1 MIKKILIANRG
12 EIACRIIKT
21 AKKMNIKT
29 VAVYSEADKQADF
42 VKLAD
47 ESYLIGPSSP
57 NESYLVI
64 KKIIDIAKK
73 SKSDAIHPGY
83 GFLSENYNFVKALEK
98 EKIKFIG
105 PNKNAITKMG
115 DKIESKNLATKL
127 KLNVIPGHTE
137 AIKDPKKAIKIAE
150 KIGFPVLLKASAGGG
165 GKGMRIVENRNELE
179 VNLKAAQSE
188 ALNSF
193 GDDRVFIEKFI
204 TNPRHIEIQIL
215 CDKHGNQIHLGERE
229 CSIQR
234 RYQKVIEECP
244 SSFVDEK
251 LRNEMAEQA
260 LKLAK
265 EVKYDSAGTVEF
277 VVDGEKN
284 FYFLEMNTRL
294 QVEHPVTELVT
305 GVDLVEQMINCADGK
320 KLNLKQKDISLKGWS
335 VESRIYA
342 EDPLK
347 DFLPSIGRIIEYHE
361 PQQTSLNEVVRNDTG
376 VSSGSDISIFYDPM
390 IAKLCTWGK
399 TREIS
404 INRMELALDKFLL
417 EGIDH
422 NIPFLSSIIGSQR
435 FKSGDLTTSFIED
448 EYPNGFKGLSAN
460 ENENWIFSSLFLV
473 FHLSEIRKDF
483 YFDEGFSLDWQVQI
497 QNKLNSTVKNTYNF
511 KIKQPSKNNVEFYVK
526 PLPLKEI
533 KGMKKGYIKVDI
545 KKDYSNKLV
554 ASYLEMFNDNDGSIM
569 LSNKINYRIKYIN
582 PSIELNYRGV
592 NIEALVLP
600 KHIADLSKYMKP
612 IKIIDKSNLLLC
624 PMPGKLLKVMVEE
637 QEIVEEGQTLCVIEA
652 MKMEN
657 TLVAQ
662 KNCTIKSINF
672 IEGDTLSVDQ
682 TIMEFIFE
690 K

>member
-12 EIACRIIKT
+12 EIACRIIRT

-29 VAVYSEADKQADF
+29 VAVYSDADKQADF
-42 VKLAD
+42 VKQAD
-47 ESYLIGPSSP
+47 ESYFIGPSSP

-64 KKIIDIAKK
+64 KKIIEIAKK

-105 PNKNAITKMG
+105 PNKYAITKMG

-150 KIGFPVLLKASAGGG
+150 KIGYPILLKASAGGG
-165 GKGMRIVENRNELE
+165 GKGMRIVESSNELE

-193 GDDRVFIEKFI
+193 GDDRVFIEKYI

-244 SSFVDEK
+244 SPFVDED
-251 LRNEMAEQA
+251 LRNAMAKQA

-277 VVDGEKN
+277 VVDGNKN

-320 KLNLKQKDISLKGWS
+320 KLNLKQKDISLNGWS

-361 PQQTSLNEVVRNDTG
+361 PQQMLENEIVRNDTG
-376 VSSGSDISIFYDPM
+376 VSSGSDISIYYDPM
-390 IAKLCTWGK
+390 ISKLAVHSS
-399 TREIS
+399 TRIKAIDS
-404 INRMELALDKFLL
+404 MINALQQYYIT
-417 EGIDH
+417 GVDH
-422 NIPFLSSIIGSQR
+422 NIAFLISTLKNKD
-435 FKSGDLTTSFIED
+435 FKSGNISTNFIKENYPKGYNYNHGINKSLINRFQQVAVFIYKKLNTSVDTHKISVISDKSSATFDTEINKASASLSITLNSKNKETHITSKWKINEKIMFINIDNELFFIKINKIHNFNKYSLTIED
-448 EYPNGFKGLSAN
+448 CSLDLLVTPEKNQ
-460 ENENWIFSSLFLV
+460 SLF
-473 FHLSEIRKDF
+473 D
-483 YFDEGFSLDWQVQI
+483 YM
-497 QNKLNSTVKNTYNF
+497 
-511 KIKQPSKNNVEFYVK
+511 P
-526 PLPLKEI
+526 EI
-533 KGMKKGYIKVDI
+533 K
-545 KKDYSNKLV
+545 
-554 ASYLEMFNDNDGSIM
+554 
-569 LSNKINYRIKYIN
+569 
-582 PSIELNYRGV
+582 IE
-592 NIEALVLP
+592 
-600 KHIADLSKYMKP
+600 DLSKKL
-612 IKIIDKSNLLLC
+612 IS
-624 PMPGKLLKVMVEE
+624 PMPGLIKSVAVKK
-637 QEIVEEGQTLCVIEA
+637 GQLVKRGDELVIIEA

-657 TLVAQ
+657 IL
-662 KNCTIKSINF
+662 KSEKDCTIEDVF
-672 IEGDTLSVDQ
+672 IEEGSNVSTDEVL
-682 TIMEFIFE
+682 MNF

>member
-21 AKKMNIKT
+21 AKKMKIKT
-29 VAVYSEADKQADF
+29 VAVYSDADRQADF
-42 VKLAD
+42 VKQAD
-47 ESYLIGPSSP
+47 ESYYIGPSSP

-64 KKIIDIAKK
+64 KKIIEVAKK

-105 PNKNAITKMG
+105 PNKNAIIKMG
-115 DKIESKNLATKL
+115 DKIESKNLANKL
-127 KLNVIPGHTE
+127 KLNIIPGHTE

-165 GKGMRIVENRNELE
+165 GKGMRIVENRKELE
-179 VNLKAAQSE
+179 PNLKAAQGE

-193 GDDRVFIEKFI
+193 GDDRVFIEKYI

-244 SSFVDEK
+244 SPFLDEE
-251 LRNEMAEQA
+251 LRNAMAEQA

-277 VVDGEKN
+277 VVDDQKN

-320 KLNLKQKDISLKGWS
+320 KLNIRQKDIKLNGWS
-335 VESRIYA
+335 IESRIYA

-347 DFLPSIGRIIEYHE
+347 DFLPSIGRIIEYEE
-361 PQQTSLNEVVRNDTG
+361 PTNFNVNEIIRNDTG
-376 VSSGSDISIFYDPM
+376 VSSGSDISIYYDPM
-390 IAKLCTWGK
+390 ISKLAVHTE
-399 TREIS
+399 TRLKS
-404 INRMELALDKFLL
+404 IDLMINALQQYYIT
-417 EGIDH
+417 GVDH
-422 NIPFLSSIIGSQR
+422 NIAFLISTLKNND
-435 FKSGDLTTSFIED
+435 FKSGNISTNFIKEN
-448 EYPNGFKGLSAN
+448 YPKGYSSNFGLNKSLMNKFNMAAVYVYSKLNKFKGNNISV
-460 ENENWIFSSLFLV
+460 SSKKRSFNYQLKEEKMLEDV
-473 FHLSEIRKDF
+473 YLIRLGDKRKDF
-483 YFDEGFSLDWQVQI
+483 VISSSW
-497 QNKLNSTVKNTYNF
+497 
-511 KIKQPSKNNVEFYVK
+511 KNNEKVMCLKIEEELCFVK
-526 PLPLKEI
+526 VNEI
-533 KGMKKGYIKVDI
+533 KNFNQFSFTIEDCTLNLTLSSTQIEKLFAYMPAIKV
-545 KKDYSNKLV
+545 
-554 ASYLEMFNDNDGSIM
+554 E
-569 LSNKINYRIKYIN
+569 
-582 PSIELNYRGV
+582 
-592 NIEALVLP
+592 
-600 KHIADLSKYMKP
+600 DLSKKL
-612 IKIIDKSNLLLC
+612 IS
-624 PMPGKLLKVMVEE
+624 PMPGLVKSISIKKGQPIKQG
-637 QEIVEEGQTLCVIEA
+637 QELIVIEA

-657 TLVAQ
+657 ILKSEKDCIVDDVL
-662 KNCTIKSINF
+662 IK
-672 IEGDTLSVDQ
+672 EGSSVSTDEVLI
-682 TIMEFIFE
+682 TF

>member
-21 AKKMNIKT
+21 ANKMNIKT
-29 VAVYSEADKQADF
+29 VAVYSEADKHADF

-64 KKIIDIAKK
+64 KKIIEIAKK

-115 DKIESKNLATKL
+115 DKIESKNLANKL
-127 KLNVIPGHTE
+127 KLNIIPGHTE
-137 AIKDPKKAIKIAE
+137 AIKDPKKAIKISE

-165 GKGMRIVENRNELE
+165 GKGMRIVESRKDLE
-179 VNLKAAQSE
+179 ANLKAAQSE

-193 GDDRVFIEKFI
+193 GDDRVFIEKYI

-244 SSFVDEK
+244 SSFVDKE
-251 LRNEMAEQA
+251 LREAMAEQA
-260 LKLAK
+260 LRLAK

-277 VVDGEKN
+277 VVDNDRN

-305 GVDLVEQMINCADGK
+305 GIDLVEQMINCADGK
-320 KLNLKQKDISLKGWS
+320 KLNLKQNDINLNGWS
-335 VESRIYA
+335 IESRIYA

-347 DFLPSIGRIIEYHE
+347 DFLPSIGRLIEYHE
-361 PQQTSLNEVVRNDTG
+361 PQQKNKTEIIRNDTG
-376 VSSGSDISIFYDPM
+376 VSGGSDISIFYDPM
-390 IAKLCTWGK
+390 ISKLAVHEK
-399 TREIS
+399 TRTKAIDLM
-404 INRMELALDKFLL
+404 INALQQYYIT
-417 EGIDH
+417 GVDH
-422 NIPFLSSIIGSQR
+422 NIAFLISTLKNKDFRSGSIS
-435 FKSGDLTTSFIED
+435 TNFIKEN
-448 EYPNGFKGLSAN
+448 YPKGYYFNYGLSKSLIEKFNYAA
-460 ENENWIFSSLFLV
+460 IF
-473 FHLSEIRKDF
+473 IYK
-483 YFDEGFSLDWQVQI
+483 
-497 QNKLNSTVKNTYNF
+497 KLNINITNLGLSVISKKITSDFEIKSHKLIDKNLSMVVTH
-511 KIKQPSKNNVEFYVK
+511 KN
-526 PLPLKEI
+526 KEI
-533 KGMKKGYIKVDI
+533 VLHSLWKINQK
-545 KKDYSNKLV
+545 
-554 ASYLEMFNDNDGSIM
+554 IM
-569 LSNKINYRIKYIN
+569 ELNIGDEKCFVKINKINNFNQFSITIEDCSLDLIVAPNKNKALFNYMPEIKL
-582 PSIELNYRGV
+582 E
-592 NIEALVLP
+592 
-600 KHIADLSKYMKP
+600 DLSKKL
-612 IKIIDKSNLLLC
+612 IS
-624 PMPGKLLKVMVEE
+624 PMPGLIKSINIKKGQLIKQGEE
-637 QEIVEEGQTLCVIEA
+637 LVIIEA

-657 TLVAQ
+657 ILKSEKDCLVEDVL
-662 KNCTIKSINF
+662 IK
-672 IEGDTLSVDQ
+672 EGSSVSTDEVLI
-682 TIMEFIFE
+682 TF

>member
-21 AKKMNIKT
+21 ANKMNIKT
-29 VAVYSEADKQADF
+29 VAVYSEADKHADF

-64 KKIIDIAKK
+64 KKIIEIAKK

-115 DKIESKNLATKL
+115 DKIESKNLANKL
-127 KLNVIPGHTE
+127 KLNIIPGHTE
-137 AIKDPKKAIKIAE
+137 AIKDPKKAIKISE

-165 GKGMRIVENRNELE
+165 GKGMRIVESRKDLE
-179 VNLKAAQSE
+179 ANLKAAQSE

-193 GDDRVFIEKFI
+193 GDDRVFIEKYI

-244 SSFVDEK
+244 SSFVDKE
-251 LRNEMAEQA
+251 LREAMAEQA
-260 LKLAK
+260 LRLAK

-277 VVDGEKN
+277 VVDNDRN

-305 GVDLVEQMINCADGK
+305 GIDLVEQMINCADGK
-320 KLNLKQKDISLKGWS
+320 KLNLKQKDINLNGWS
-335 VESRIYA
+335 IESRIYA

-347 DFLPSIGRIIEYHE
+347 DFLPSIGRLIEYHE
-361 PQQTSLNEVVRNDTG
+361 PQQKNKTEIIRNDTG
-376 VSSGSDISIFYDPM
+376 VSGGSDISIFYDPM
-390 IAKLCTWGK
+390 ISKLAVHEK
-399 TREIS
+399 TRTKAIDLM
-404 INRMELALDKFLL
+404 INALQQYYIT
-417 EGIDH
+417 GVDH
-422 NIPFLSSIIGSQR
+422 NIAFLISTLKNKDFRSGSIS
-435 FKSGDLTTSFIED
+435 TNFIKEN
-448 EYPNGFKGLSAN
+448 YPKGYYFNYGLSKSLIEKFNYAA
-460 ENENWIFSSLFLV
+460 IF
-473 FHLSEIRKDF
+473 IYK
-483 YFDEGFSLDWQVQI
+483 
-497 QNKLNSTVKNTYNF
+497 KLNINITNLDLSVISKKITSDFEIKSHKLIDKNLSM
-511 KIKQPSKNNVEFYVK
+511 IVAHKN
-526 PLPLKEI
+526 KEI
-533 KGMKKGYIKVDI
+533 VLHSLWKINQKIMELNI
-545 KKDYSNKLV
+545 
-554 ASYLEMFNDNDGSIM
+554 NDEKCFVKI
-569 LSNKINYRIKYIN
+569 NKINNFNQFSITIEDCSLDLIVAPNKNKALFDYMPEIKR
-582 PSIELNYRGV
+582 E
-592 NIEALVLP
+592 
-600 KHIADLSKYMKP
+600 DLSKKL
-612 IKIIDKSNLLLC
+612 IS
-624 PMPGKLLKVMVEE
+624 PMPGLIKSISIKKGQLIKQGEE
-637 QEIVEEGQTLCVIEA
+637 LVIIEA

-657 TLVAQ
+657 ILKSEKDCLVEDVL
-662 KNCTIKSINF
+662 IK
-672 IEGDTLSVDQ
+672 EGSSVSTDEVLI
-682 TIMEFIFE
+682 TF

>member
-21 AKKMNIKT
+21 ANKMNIKT
-29 VAVYSEADKQADF
+29 VAVYSEADKHADF

-64 KKIIDIAKK
+64 KKIIEIAKK

-115 DKIESKNLATKL
+115 DKIESKNLANKL
-127 KLNVIPGHTE
+127 KLNIIPGHTE
-137 AIKDPKKAIKIAE
+137 AIKDPKKAIKISE

-165 GKGMRIVENRNELE
+165 GKGMRIVESRKDLE
-179 VNLKAAQSE
+179 ANLKAAQSE

-193 GDDRVFIEKFI
+193 GDDRVFIEKYI

-244 SSFVDEK
+244 SSFVDKE
-251 LRNEMAEQA
+251 LREAMAEQA
-260 LKLAK
+260 LRLAK

-277 VVDGEKN
+277 VVDNDRN

-320 KLNLKQKDISLKGWS
+320 KLNLKQKDINLNGWS
-335 VESRIYA
+335 IESRIYA

-347 DFLPSIGRIIEYHE
+347 DFLPSIGRLIDYHE
-361 PQQTSLNEVVRNDTG
+361 PQQKNKTEIIRNDTG
-376 VSSGSDISIFYDPM
+376 VSGGSDISIFYDPM
-390 IAKLCTWGK
+390 ISKLAVHEK
-399 TREIS
+399 TRTKAIDLM
-404 INRMELALDKFLL
+404 INALQQYYIT
-417 EGIDH
+417 GVDH
-422 NIPFLSSIIGSQR
+422 NIAFLISTLKNKDFRSGSIS
-435 FKSGDLTTSFIED
+435 TNFIKEN
-448 EYPNGFKGLSAN
+448 YPKGYYFNYGLSKSLIEKFNYAA
-460 ENENWIFSSLFLV
+460 IF
-473 FHLSEIRKDF
+473 IYK
-483 YFDEGFSLDWQVQI
+483 
-497 QNKLNSTVKNTYNF
+497 KLNINITNLDLSVISKKITSDFEIKSHKLVDKNLSM
-511 KIKQPSKNNVEFYVK
+511 IVVHKN
-526 PLPLKEI
+526 KEI
-533 KGMKKGYIKVDI
+533 VLHSLWKINQKIMELNI
-545 KKDYSNKLV
+545 
-554 ASYLEMFNDNDGSIM
+554 NDEKCFVKI
-569 LSNKINYRIKYIN
+569 NKINNFNQFSITIEDCSLDLIVAPNKNKALFDYMPEIKR
-582 PSIELNYRGV
+582 E
-592 NIEALVLP
+592 
-600 KHIADLSKYMKP
+600 DLSKKL
-612 IKIIDKSNLLLC
+612 IS
-624 PMPGKLLKVMVEE
+624 PMPGLIKSISIKKGQLVKQGEE
-637 QEIVEEGQTLCVIEA
+637 LVIIEA

-657 TLVAQ
+657 ILKSEKDCLVEDVL
-662 KNCTIKSINF
+662 IK
-672 IEGDTLSVDQ
+672 EGSSVSTDEVLI
-682 TIMEFIFE
+682 TF

>member
-21 AKKMNIKT
+21 ANKMNIKT
-29 VAVYSEADKQADF
+29 VAVYSEADKHADF

-64 KKIIDIAKK
+64 KKIIEIAKK

-115 DKIESKNLATKL
+115 DKIESKNLANKL
-127 KLNVIPGHTE
+127 KLNIIPGHTE
-137 AIKDPKKAIKIAE
+137 AIKDPKKAIKISE

-165 GKGMRIVENRNELE
+165 GKGMRIVESRKDLE
-179 VNLKAAQSE
+179 ANLKAAQSE

-193 GDDRVFIEKFI
+193 GDDRVFIEKYI

-244 SSFVDEK
+244 SSFVDKE
-251 LRNEMAEQA
+251 LREAMAEQA
-260 LKLAK
+260 LRLAK

-277 VVDGEKN
+277 VVDNDRN

-305 GVDLVEQMINCADGK
+305 GIDLVEQMINCADGK
-320 KLNLKQKDISLKGWS
+320 KLNLKQKDINLNGWS
-335 VESRIYA
+335 IESRIYA

-347 DFLPSIGRIIEYHE
+347 DFLPSIGRLIEYHE
-361 PQQTSLNEVVRNDTG
+361 PQQKNKTEIIRNDTG
-376 VSSGSDISIFYDPM
+376 VSGGSDISIFYDPM
-390 IAKLCTWGK
+390 ISKLAVHEK
-399 TREIS
+399 TRTKAIYLM
-404 INRMELALDKFLL
+404 INALQQYYIT
-417 EGIDH
+417 GVDH
-422 NIPFLSSIIGSQR
+422 NIAFLISTLKNKDFRSGSIS
-435 FKSGDLTTSFIED
+435 TNFIKEN
-448 EYPNGFKGLSAN
+448 YPKGYYFNYGLSKSLIEKFNYAA
-460 ENENWIFSSLFLV
+460 IF
-473 FHLSEIRKDF
+473 IYK
-483 YFDEGFSLDWQVQI
+483 
-497 QNKLNSTVKNTYNF
+497 KLNINITNLDLSVISKKITSDFEIKSHKLIDKNLS
-511 KIKQPSKNNVEFYVK
+511 IVVAHKN
-526 PLPLKEI
+526 KEI
-533 KGMKKGYIKVDI
+533 VLHSLWKINQKIMELNI
-545 KKDYSNKLV
+545 
-554 ASYLEMFNDNDGSIM
+554 NDEKCFVKI
-569 LSNKINYRIKYIN
+569 NKINNFNQFSITIEDCSLDLIVAPNKNKALFEYMPEIKR
-582 PSIELNYRGV
+582 E
-592 NIEALVLP
+592 
-600 KHIADLSKYMKP
+600 DLSKKL
-612 IKIIDKSNLLLC
+612 IS
-624 PMPGKLLKVMVEE
+624 PMPGLIKSISIKKGQLIKQGEE
-637 QEIVEEGQTLCVIEA
+637 LVIIEA

-657 TLVAQ
+657 ILKSEKDCLVEDVL
-662 KNCTIKSINF
+662 IK
-672 IEGDTLSVDQ
+672 EGSSVSTDEVLI
-682 TIMEFIFE
+682 TF

>member
-21 AKKMNIKT
+21 ANKMNIKT
-29 VAVYSEADKQADF
+29 VAVYSEADKHADF

-64 KKIIDIAKK
+64 KKIIEIAKK

-115 DKIESKNLATKL
+115 DKIESKNLANKL
-127 KLNVIPGHTE
+127 KLNIIPGHTE
-137 AIKDPKKAIKIAE
+137 AIKDPKKAIKISE

-165 GKGMRIVENRNELE
+165 GKGMRIVESRKDLE
-179 VNLKAAQSE
+179 ANLKAAQSE

-193 GDDRVFIEKFI
+193 GDDRVFIEKYI

-244 SSFVDEK
+244 SSFVDKE
-251 LRNEMAEQA
+251 LREAMAEQA
-260 LKLAK
+260 LRLAK

-277 VVDGEKN
+277 VVDNDRN

-305 GVDLVEQMINCADGK
+305 GIDLVEQMINCADGK
-320 KLNLKQKDISLKGWS
+320 KLNLKQKDINLNGWS
-335 VESRIYA
+335 IESRIYA

-347 DFLPSIGRIIEYHE
+347 DFLPSIGRLIEYHE
-361 PQQTSLNEVVRNDTG
+361 PQQKNKTEIIRNDTG
-376 VSSGSDISIFYDPM
+376 VSGGSDISIFYDPM
-390 IAKLCTWGK
+390 ISKLAVHEK
-399 TREIS
+399 TRTKAIDLM
-404 INRMELALDKFLL
+404 INALQQYYIT
-417 EGIDH
+417 GVDH
-422 NIPFLSSIIGSQR
+422 NIAFLISTLKNKDFRSGSIS
-435 FKSGDLTTSFIED
+435 TNFIKEN
-448 EYPNGFKGLSAN
+448 YPKGYYFNYGLSKSLIEKFNYAA
-460 ENENWIFSSLFLV
+460 IF
-473 FHLSEIRKDF
+473 IYK
-483 YFDEGFSLDWQVQI
+483 
-497 QNKLNSTVKNTYNF
+497 KLNINITNLDLSVISKKITSDFEIKSHKLIDKNLSM
-511 KIKQPSKNNVEFYVK
+511 IVAHKN
-526 PLPLKEI
+526 KEI
-533 KGMKKGYIKVDI
+533 VLHSLWKINQK
-545 KKDYSNKLV
+545 
-554 ASYLEMFNDNDGSIM
+554 IM
-569 LSNKINYRIKYIN
+569 ELNIGDEKCFVKINKINNFNQFSITIEDCSLDLIVAPNKNKALFNYMPEIKL
-582 PSIELNYRGV
+582 E
-592 NIEALVLP
+592 
-600 KHIADLSKYMKP
+600 DLSKKL
-612 IKIIDKSNLLLC
+612 IS
-624 PMPGKLLKVMVEE
+624 PMPGLIKSISIKKGQLIKQGEE
-637 QEIVEEGQTLCVIEA
+637 LVIIEA

-657 TLVAQ
+657 ILKSEKDCLVEDVL
-662 KNCTIKSINF
+662 IK
-672 IEGDTLSVDQ
+672 EGSSVSTDEVLI
-682 TIMEFIFE
+682 TF

>member
-21 AKKMNIKT
+21 ANKMNIKT
-29 VAVYSEADKQADF
+29 VAVYSEADKHADF

-64 KKIIDIAKK
+64 KKIIEIAKK

-115 DKIESKNLATKL
+115 DKIESKNLANKL
-127 KLNVIPGHTE
+127 KLNIIPGHTE
-137 AIKDPKKAIKIAE
+137 AIKDPKKAIKISE

-165 GKGMRIVENRNELE
+165 GKGMRIVESRKDLE
-179 VNLKAAQSE
+179 ANLKAAQSE

-193 GDDRVFIEKFI
+193 GDDRVFIEKYI

-244 SSFVDEK
+244 SSFVDKE
-251 LRNEMAEQA
+251 LREAMAEQA
-260 LKLAK
+260 LRLAK

-277 VVDGEKN
+277 VVDNDRN

-305 GVDLVEQMINCADGK
+305 GIDLVEQMINCADGK
-320 KLNLKQKDISLKGWS
+320 KLNLKQNDINLNGWS
-335 VESRIYA
+335 IESRIYA

-347 DFLPSIGRIIEYHE
+347 DFLPSIGRLIEYHE
-361 PQQTSLNEVVRNDTG
+361 PQQKNKTEIIRNDTG
-376 VSSGSDISIFYDPM
+376 VSGGSDISIFYDPM
-390 IAKLCTWGK
+390 ISKLAVHEK
-399 TREIS
+399 TRTKAIDLM
-404 INRMELALDKFLL
+404 INALQQYYIT
-417 EGIDH
+417 GVDH
-422 NIPFLSSIIGSQR
+422 NIAFLISTLKNKDFRSGSIS
-435 FKSGDLTTSFIED
+435 TNFIKEN
-448 EYPNGFKGLSAN
+448 YPKGYYFNYGLSKSLIEKFNYAA
-460 ENENWIFSSLFLV
+460 IF
-473 FHLSEIRKDF
+473 IYK
-483 YFDEGFSLDWQVQI
+483 
-497 QNKLNSTVKNTYNF
+497 KLNINITNLGLSVISKKITSDFEIKSHKLIDKNLSMIVTH
-511 KIKQPSKNNVEFYVK
+511 KN
-526 PLPLKEI
+526 KEI
-533 KGMKKGYIKVDI
+533 VLHSLWKINQK
-545 KKDYSNKLV
+545 
-554 ASYLEMFNDNDGSIM
+554 IM
-569 LSNKINYRIKYIN
+569 ELNIGDEKCFVKINKINNFNQFSITIEDCSLNLIVAPNKNKALFNYMPEIKL
-582 PSIELNYRGV
+582 E
-592 NIEALVLP
+592 
-600 KHIADLSKYMKP
+600 DLSKKL
-612 IKIIDKSNLLLC
+612 IS
-624 PMPGKLLKVMVEE
+624 PMPGLIKSINIKKGQLIKQGEE
-637 QEIVEEGQTLCVIEA
+637 LVIIEA

-657 TLVAQ
+657 ILKSEKDCLVEDVL
-662 KNCTIKSINF
+662 IK
-672 IEGDTLSVDQ
+672 EGSSVSTDEVLI
-682 TIMEFIFE
+682 TF